1 MNAQKFIAAVNAL
14 SDDEL
19 LKLHGEQSL
28 RLIDDEW
35 LAIGAYNEI
44 DGMQLSLPTV
54 AVDAAAI
61 RAYLTDAAS
70 DLVMNFYINHPL
82 SETGFKR
89 QVRELMQQHG
99 ATAFAAPAGQR
110 AAVTLF
116 VDSGEV
122 VAETV
127 GNPRHPYGA
136 FLELQAPVPATD
148 IEDRVQYWL
157 DSGEAYRH
165 YLSMNV
171 CRYNC

>member
-1 MNAQKFIAAVNAL
+1 MNAQKFIAAVNTMG
-14 SDDEL
+14 DDEL
-19 LKLHGEQSL
+19 LELRGEQSL
-28 RLIDDEW
+28 RLIDDAR
-35 LAIGAYNEI
+35 LAIGAYNEV
-44 DGMQLSLPTV
+44 DGMQLSLPTA
-54 AVDAAAI
+54 AVDAASI
-61 RAYLTDAAS
+61 RAYLVDSAA

-82 SETGFKR
+82 SKTGFNN

-99 ATAFAAPAGQR
+99 ASALAAPAGQR

-136 FLELQAPVPATD
+136 FLELLAPVPAAD
-148 IEDRVQYWL
+148 IEDKVQYWL
-157 DSGEAYRH
+157 DSGEAYRQ